1 MKRIGVISAA
11 VLFCLVGITA
21 PAHAQ
26 QDQQNTKPT
35 KHEEQATPEKRTG
48 NKQAKAKQ
56 QRQQHAQQ
64 QQEQQEQQQQDR
76 AQQQRQAEG
85 NDSKSE
91 RAGIDPPFVGYRELR
106 KALLRYM
113 RLARED
119 NGEKLPMPTD
129 MGYPGPPYPGF
140 IRLTQLLRLLGDLP
154 DDYSAAAASS
164 QAFDPALLQAVG
176 HFQERHGLSATRYL
190 DTETIEQLN
199 IPLSY
204 RVEQIRLA
212 LERYRRPRN
221 DSPQPTI
228 VVNIPALRLYA
239 FDNEGKVALT
249 MKVDVG
255 DDFED
260 SRTPVLENSIEYLVF
275 RPYWEVPL
283 SIQRVDFVPFVA
295 QHPGYL
301 AMHHFDFKTSTGQ
314 RVAHGEVTK
323 EVLNE
328 LRAGRLRI
336 RQRPGSD
343 NPMGMVKFMFPN
355 RYNVYLHDIPE
366 REFQFLLP
374 QRVVSHGCVHVE
386 KPAELAAWVL
396 RNQPGWTL
404 ERVQQ
409 AMHNGH
415 DNVTV
420 KLSKPLPVLIVYS
433 TVSAEEDGD
442 IHFYDDI
449 YGYDADRLQVL
460 AKEVSIAEAK
470 LK

>member
-1 MKRIGVISAA
+1 
-11 VLFCLVGITA
+11 
-21 PAHAQ
+21 
-26 QDQQNTKPT
+26 
-35 KHEEQATPEKRTG
+35 
-48 NKQAKAKQ
+48 
-56 QRQQHAQQ
+56 
-64 QQEQQEQQQQDR
+64 
-76 AQQQRQAEG
+76 
-85 NDSKSE
+85 
-91 RAGIDPPFVGYRELR
+91 
-106 KALLRYM
+106 M
-113 RLARED
+113 RLAGED

-164 QAFDPALLQAVG
+164 QAYDPALLQAVR
-176 HFQERHGLSATRYL
+176 HFQERHGLSAIRYL

-204 RVEQIRLA
+204 RVQQIRLA
-212 LERYRRPRN
+212 LERYRWPRN
-221 DSPQPTI
+221 DFPQATI

-239 FDNEGKVALT
+239 FNDEGKVALT

-255 DDFED
+255 DDFDD

-275 RPYWEVPL
+275 RPYWDVPL

-295 QHPGYL
+295 QYPGYL
-301 AMHHFDFKTSTGQ
+301 AEHHFDFTTSTGQ
-314 RVAHGEVTK
+314 RAAHGAVTK
-323 EVLNE
+323 EVLAG

-343 NPMGMVKFMFPN
+343 NPMGMVKFIFPN

-366 REFQFLLP
+366 RETQFLLGE
-374 QRVVSHGCVHVE
+374 RVVSHGCVHVE

-404 ERVQQ
+404 ERVQE
-409 AMHNGH
+409 AMHNGQN
-415 DNVTV
+415 NVTV
-420 KLSKPLPVLIVYS
+420 KLSKPLPVLIVYA

-449 YGYDADRLQVL
+449 YGYDADRLQAL
-460 AKEVSIAEAK
+460 AKGVTISEVK

>member
-1 MKRIGVISAA
+1 MKRFGAISTA
-11 VLFCLVGITA
+11 VLFCLVGTTVA
-21 PAHAQ
+21 AYSQ
-26 QDQQNTKPT
+26 QDQQDTKQTP
-35 KHEEQATPEKRTG
+35 HEAQAKSERWKS
-48 NKQAKAKQ
+48 NKQQAKAKQ
-56 QRQQHAQQ
+56 QRPEHA
-64 QQEQQEQQQQDR
+64 R
-76 AQQQRQAEG
+76 QQRLAER
-85 NDSKSE
+85 NDLKSE
-91 RAGIDPPFVGYRELR
+91 LAGIDPPFVGYRELR

-113 RLARED
+113 RLAGED

-129 MGYPGPPYPGF
+129 MGYPGPPYPGY

-154 DDYSAAAASS
+154 DDYSTAAASS
-164 QAFDPALLQAVG
+164 QAYDPALLQAVR
-176 HFQERHGLSATRYL
+176 HFQERHGLSAIRYL
-190 DTETIEQLN
+190 DAETIEQLN

-204 RVEQIRLA
+204 RVQQIRLA
-212 LERYRRPRN
+212 LERYRWPRN
-221 DSPQPTI
+221 DFPQATI

-239 FDNEGKVALT
+239 FNDEGKLALT

-255 DDFED
+255 DDFNN

-275 RPYWEVPL
+275 RPYWDVPL

-295 QHPGYL
+295 QYPGYL
-301 AMHHFDFKTSTGQ
+301 AEHHFDYTTSTGQ
-314 RVAHGEVTK
+314 RAAHGAVTK
-323 EVLNE
+323 EVLAE

-343 NPMGMVKFMFPN
+343 NPMGMVKFIFPN

-366 REFQFLLP
+366 RETQFLLGE
-374 QRVVSHGCVHVE
+374 RVVSHGCVHVE

-409 AMHNGH
+409 AMHNGQN
-415 DNVTV
+415 NVTV
-420 KLSKPLPVLIVYS
+420 RLSKPVPVRIVYS

-449 YGYDADRLQVL
+449 YGYDAARLQAL
-460 AKEVSIAEAK
+460 AKGVTIAEVK

>member
-11 VLFCLVGITA
+11 VLFCLVGIPA

-26 QDQQNTKPT
+26 QDQQDTKQT
-35 KHEEQATPEKRTG
+35 KHEAQAKPEKRKAS
-48 NKQAKAKQ
+48 KQGKSEQ
-56 QRQQHAQQ
+56 QRQ
-64 QQEQQEQQQQDR
+64 ER
-76 AQQQRQAEG
+76 QRLAEG
-85 NDSKSE
+85 NDLNSE
-91 RAGIDPPFVGYRELR
+91 LAGIDPPFVGYRELH

-113 RLARED
+113 RLASED
-119 NGEKLPMPTD
+119 TGEKLPMPTG

-140 IRLTQLLRLLGDLP
+140 NRLTQLLRLLGDLP

-164 QAFDPALLQAVG
+164 QAFDPVLLQAVG
-176 HFQERHGLSATRYL
+176 HFQRRHGLSATRYL
-190 DTETIEQLN
+190 DAETIEQLN

-212 LERYRRPRN
+212 LKRNRWLRN
-221 DSPQPTI
+221 DSTQPTI

-239 FDNEGKVALT
+239 FNAEGKVVLT
-249 MKVDVG
+249 MRVDVG

-275 RPYWEVPL
+275 RPYWDVPL

-295 QHPGYL
+295 QYPGYL
-301 AMHHFDFKTSTGQ
+301 AQHHFDFKTSTGE
-314 RVAHGEVTK
+314 RAARGEVTK
-323 EVLNE
+323 EVLAE
-328 LRAGRLRI
+328 LRAGRLRM

-343 NPMGMVKFMFPN
+343 NPMGMVKFVFPN

-409 AMHNGH
+409 AMHNGQN
-415 DNVTV
+415 NVTV

-433 TVSAEEDGD
+433 TVSAGEDGD
-442 IHFYDDI
+442 VHFYDDI
-449 YGYDADRLQVL
+449 YGYDTDQLKVL
-460 AKEVSIAEAK
+460 AQGVKIAEAK

>member
-11 VLFCLVGITA
+11 VLFCLVGTTA
-21 PAHAQ
+21 PAYAQ
-26 QDQQNTKPT
+26 QDQQDTKQT
-35 KHEEQATPEKRTG
+35 QHEAQAKPERRKG
-48 NKQAKAKQ
+48 NRQAKAEQ
-56 QRQQHAQQ
+56 QRQQHARQ
-64 QQEQQEQQQQDR
+64 QQEQQQRDG
-76 AQQQRQAEG
+76 AQQQRLAEG
-85 NDSKSE
+85 NDLKSE
-91 RAGIDPPFVGYRELR
+91 LAGIDPPFVGYRELR

-164 QAFDPALLQAVG
+164 QAFDPALLQAVR

-190 DTETIEQLN
+190 DSETIEQLN

-212 LERYRRPRN
+212 LERYPWPRN
-221 DSPQPTI
+221 DFPQATI

-239 FDNEGKVALT
+239 FDEQGKVALT
-249 MKVDVG
+249 MRVEVG
-255 DDFED
+255 DDFKE
-260 SRTPVLENSIEYLVF
+260 SRTPVLENRIEYLVF
-275 RPYWEVPL
+275 RPYWDVPL

-295 QHPGYL
+295 QYPGYL
-301 AMHHFDFKTSTGQ
+301 AEHHFDFTTSTGQ
-314 RVAHGEVTK
+314 RAVHGEVTK
-323 EVLNE
+323 KMLAE

-374 QRVVSHGCVHVE
+374 DRVVSHGCVHVE

-409 AMHNGH
+409 AMHNGQN
-415 DNVTV
+415 NVTV
-420 KLSKPLPVLIVYS
+420 RLAKPLPVLIVYS

-449 YGYDADRLQVL
+449 YGYDAARLQVL
-460 AKEVSIAEAK
+460 AKGVAIAEVK